1 MATAVV
7 CDDDGVL
14 RTAVTSICEA
24 AGLQVLAETDAGS
37 AAVELVRRF
46 DVDVVVLDRSLPDVS
61 GEHVIQSLKAEL
73 NSPEIV
79 VFSAYASEP
88 AHLLALG
95 AFDVV
100 EKPDFERLE
109 VVLAQLVTS
118 LDRAAE
124 HAAEHAGEERRAMR
138 RKVSPVANAIG
149 TGADIASSDA
159 LLLTAE
165 QTTAGDS
172 VLVVALTGAT
182 AGDPTEIAALLR
194 STLRIQDI
202 VHERPELGGHV
213 AVLRGGSD
221 HAAAG
226 AWNRLIER
234 FDASAID
241 GRLHGAFS
249 QVDALGLMSALERA
263 ESALMASIE
272 GEAGL
277 QPA

>member
-1 MATAVV
+1 MPTAVV

-14 RTAVTSICEA
+14 RSAVTSICES
-24 AGLQVLAETDAGS
+24 AGLHVLAETDVGG

-46 DVDVVVLDRSLPDVS
+46 EVDVVVLDRSLPDVS
-61 GEHVIQSLKAEL
+61 GEHVIESLKADL

-109 VVLAQLVTS
+109 LVLARLVTM

-124 HAAEHAGEERRAMR
+124 HAGQERRAVR
-138 RKVSPVANAIG
+138 RKVSPVLTAIG
-149 TGADIASSDA
+149 TGTDIASRSS
-159 LLLTAE
+159 LLETAE
-165 QTTAGDS
+165 HTTPGDS
-172 VLVVALTGAT
+172 VLFVALTGAA
-182 AGDPTEIAALLR
+182 AGDPTAIAEMIR
-194 STLRIQDI
+194 STVRIQDI
-202 VHERPELGGHV
+202 VHERPELGAYV

-226 AWNRLIER
+226 AWSRLSER
-234 FDASAID
+234 FEASATD

-249 QVDALGLMSALERA
+249 QVDALGLMSAVERA
-263 ESALMASIE
+263 ESALMASLK
-272 GEAGL
+272 GEPGL